1 MRRPRTSLT
10 AWPAFADLMTILAVV
25 GLTAAITIVSSNLA
39 LKEKTAHM
47 ENEINVRDA
56 KIDTLN
62 EINGQLQDSLDA
74 RNDRIDSL
82 SNEVAIL
89 KTTIRFG
96 ARPCLGTQDRK
107 PKVLLRI
114 VVVNQGYRLEPRWP
128 PEEENK
134 VAKIPALLEAVARGQ
149 LEPTVFEHHA
159 TTIYRYGET
168 EDTFD
173 GSCRFFVHLEKD
185 TDSYRRFAQAV
196 GSVNRYFL
204 IANSSEVNRILA
216 EGE

>member
-1 MRRPRTSLT
+1 
-10 AWPAFADLMTILAVV
+10 MTILAVV
-25 GLTAAITIVSSNLA
+25 GLTAAIIIVSSNGNGNPEALREELLA

-47 ENEINVRDA
+47 KNEINVRDK
-56 KIDTLN
+56 KIGTLN

-74 RNDRIDSL
+74 RNNRIDSL
-82 SNEVAIL
+82 SNEVTIL

-114 VVVNQGYRLEPRWP
+114 VVNQGYRLEPRWP
-128 PEEENK
+128 PEEEDK

-149 LEPTVFEHHA
+149 LEPAVFEHHA
-159 TTIYRYGET
+159 TAIYRYGET
-168 EDTFD
+168 EDSFD

-196 GSVNRYFL
+196 GFVNRYFL

-216 EGE
+216 AGV